1 MKILY
6 FDCFAGAAGDMILG
20 ALLDAGLPFDELT
33 RALGSLAV
41 DGWDVSVDRVIKT
54 GVTATKFRV
63 HQLAL
68 AQPSSASVSEVTPKR
83 TSAAKADEHAHSQGP
98 QHHHHGDH
106 DHHHH
111 HAPHHSL
118 KDIEAAIRRSALS
131 EAGKNRALAMF
142 HRLGEAEAA
151 IHGMSVDQVHLH
163 EVGAIDSIID
173 IVGAVFALEWFNA
186 DRIVVSPLNVGGG
199 MVRSAHGVFPV
210 PAPATVALVKNAP
223 IYSSGVQSELLT
235 PTGALILT
243 EYASAYGP
251 VPPMR
256 VARVGYGAGDRDL
269 AETPNVVRVLVG
281 EAEDLA
287 LRASHP
293 SSHAVVVL
301 ECEIDD
307 MNPQIFGVLMERL
320 YAAGALEVF
329 YASVQ
334 MKKNRPGTLMTV
346 VARPDD
352 REKLTEIVFR
362 ESTTIGVRYQEM
374 RRDCLDREMV
384 TVATSLGPVRF
395 KVARRDGRVLNAQPE
410 FDDLATLAATNSIPI
425 KEIQAVAHKAWLER

>member
-1 MKILY
+1 VTILY

-20 ALLDAGLPFDELT
+20 ALLDAGLPFDQLK

-63 HQLAL
+63 HEHAH
-68 AQPSSASVSEVTPKR
+68 AHHHDHGHPPSSAGHTHAGSG
-83 TSAAKADEHAHSQGP
+83 AASHAHG
-98 QHHHHGDH
+98 
-106 DHHHH
+106 
-111 HAPHHSL
+111 HHSL
-118 KDIEAAIRRSALS
+118 KDIEAAIGRSALS
-131 EAGKNRALAMF
+131 DAGKARAIAMF
-142 HRLGEAEAA
+142 RRLAEAEAA
-151 IHGMSVDQVHLH
+151 IHGMPVDQVHLH

-210 PAPATVALVKNAP
+210 PAPATVALLKNAP
-223 IYSSGVQSELLT
+223 IYSSGIQSELLT

-251 VPPMR
+251 VPAMR
-256 VARVGYGAGDRDL
+256 VRRVGYGAGDREL

-281 EAEDLA
+281 EAHADDPNPGSRTPDL
-287 LRASHP
+287 STFHT
-293 SSHAVVVL
+293 VIVL

-307 MNPQIFGVLMERL
+307 MNPQIFGHLMDTL

-329 YASVQ
+329 YSAVQ

-346 VARPDD
+346 VARPEQ
-352 REKLTEIVFR
+352 REQLTDLVFR

-374 RRDCLDREMV
+374 SRDCLDREMI
-384 TVATSLGPVRF
+384 TVATAVGSVRF
-395 KVARRDGRVLNAQPE
+395 KVARRNGQVVNAQPE
-410 FDDLATLAATNSIPI
+410 FDDLATLAAENSIPI
-425 KEIQAVAHKAWLER
+425 KEIQALAHKAWLER

>member
-1 MKILY
+1 MTILY

-20 ALLDAGLPFDELT
+20 ALLDAGLPFDELK

-63 HQLAL
+63 HPLSL
-68 AQPSSASVSEVTPKR
+68 AQHSSASFSEVSPKR
-83 TSAAKADEHAHSQGP
+83 PSAAKADEHDHTHAGSGGASHAHG
-98 QHHHHGDH
+98 
-106 DHHHH
+106 
-111 HAPHHSL
+111 HHSL
-118 KDIEAAIRRSALS
+118 KQIEAAIGRSALS
-131 EAGKNRALAMF
+131 DAGKARAIAMF
-142 HRLGEAEAA
+142 HRLGAAEAA
-151 IHGMSVDQVHLH
+151 IHGMSIDQVHLH

-210 PAPATVALVKNAP
+210 PAPATVALLKNAP
-223 IYSSGVQSELLT
+223 VYSSGIQSELLT

-243 EYASAYGP
+243 EYASSYGP
-251 VPPMR
+251 MPAMR
-256 VARVGYGAGDRDL
+256 VHRVGYGAGDREL
-269 AETPNVVRVLVG
+269 SETPNVVRVLVG
-281 EAEDLA
+281 EGHAEDPDPGS
-287 LRASHP
+287 RTP
-293 SSHAVVVL
+293 DSSTFHTVAVL

-307 MNPQIFGVLMERL
+307 MNPQIYGALMDAL

-329 YASVQ
+329 YVAVQ
-334 MKKNRPGTLMTV
+334 MKKNRPGTLLTI
-346 VARPDD
+346 VAKPED

-374 RRDCLDREMV
+374 SRDCLDREMV
-384 TVATSLGPVRF
+384 TVTTSVGPVRF
-395 KVARRDGRVLNAQPE
+395 KVARRHGRVLNAQPE
-410 FDDLATLAATNSIPI
+410 FDDLAKLAAARSIPI
-425 KEIQAVAHKAWLER
+425 KEIQALAHKAWLER